1 MSLPLHIK
9 FSTTLRCLTLPIHAF
24 LFTPSQLWLCPHL
37 AAHFPSV
44 PPLSR
49 RLHLRT
55 LRDAFMGMHGCFT
68 CAYYPPSLPVAGGR
82 GWPGEGGDIE
92 YRREAGVDARTF
104 TVPVD
109 MLIALDTGRSISPD
123 TRIVMQAR
131 NASGGVPIG
140 ADLGGGCWGRG
151 GAGGECFKD
160 SLKRGSRESMGPISF
175 ASTTTTGTQMRAGT
189 SGVWAGYD
197 EEYARLE
204 VKWGHKVWVA
214 PPHFAALSDHSYTHH
229 HRCQA
234 GPRLDLLHGF
244 RVKRRFGYTRSL
256 SPPMSATTQ
265 TSPRSPARSLE
276 EQTPLSEIPGHLG
289 KDDNPNRLA
298 PTPLADGLKASLL
311 GRPSN
316 TRSITRTSTAPAIIP
331 RPPRHGRASHT
342 APNPSSVGAPE
353 LEDELVGRLEE
364 VELKLSNV
372 SDVTDAHERSL
383 SDLIDKLD
391 VPFALSHLR
400 DATQEQFAKARKE
413 RQELAE
419 RVESDY
425 KNQRRDKRD
434 YDEKMAGIRADV
446 DQIKAALARL
456 ELAVIPPPLPPR
468 VPSPTRRVSP
478 LPRRA
483 LSSSRPRSR
492 SPQPG
497 FKRSRPATADSGD
510 IDFGPV
516 SRDLTDHLSAR
527 SVFELHLA
535 TALPQHPALGA
546 FEIERKDDVLRIS
559 GLPSGVA
566 TALVRAWGDHSVEGY
581 KFNMLCMPV
590 PGLQWGDLAQIVGG
604 RRRDDE
610 IGLHF
615 TYNAGAAGEFF
626 FFRV

>member
-9 FSTTLRCLTLPIHAF
+9 FSTTLHCLTLPIHAF

-92 YRREAGVDARTF
+92 YRREAGGARAVRCLRGSRVRGKEGAETRVKGAMGVWQRRESTSLVSVWLMPTLPPPEPF
-104 TVPVD
+104 HS
-109 MLIALDTGRSISPD
+109 RSTYPPSRCTD
-123 TRIVMQAR
+123 LHR
-131 NASGGVPIG
+131 ASGYAHCIEHGTQYQSRHEDSDASEGCAYQTLHAVWWCEAYETRRAAGCPLALIS
-140 ADLGGGCWGRG
+140 AEDVGGGEVYVGTT
-151 GAGGECFKD
+151 AGGECFKD

-204 VKWGHKVWVA
+204 VKWGHKGWVA
-214 PPHFAALSDHSYTHH
+214 PPHFAALPAFGSST
-229 HRCQA
+229 RFPSQA
-234 GPRLDLLHGF
+234 SIWICEI
-244 RVKRRFGYTRSL
+244 SL
-256 SPPMSATTQ
+256 SPHVRDDADV
-265 TSPRSPARSLE
+265 PARSLE

-311 GRPSN
+311 VVETQTFHSSWTSLQYAFYHSYIHGTCYPYGASASRPTRIVN
-316 TRSITRTSTAPAIIP
+316 TFEHFHLEPPPADKKETMQPMAARTEKNLRILADVVGTIDTRVELV

-383 SDLIDKLD
+383 SDLTDKLD

-456 ELAVIPPPLPPR
+456 ELAPDSRSISAAASCSVPFSPPL
-468 VPSPTRRVSP
+468 SLSTTR
-478 LPRRA
+478 L
-483 LSSSRPRSR
+483 
-492 SPQPG
+492 Q
-497 FKRSRPATADSGD
+497 
-510 IDFGPV
+510 
-516 SRDLTDHLSAR
+516 
-527 SVFELHLA
+527 
-535 TALPQHPALGA
+535 ALPA
-546 FEIERKDDVLRIS
+546 RNS
-559 GLPSGVA
+559 
-566 TALVRAWGDHSVEGY
+566 
-581 KFNMLCMPV
+581 
-590 PGLQWGDLAQIVGG
+590 
-604 RRRDDE
+604 
-610 IGLHF
+610 
-615 TYNAGAAGEFF
+615 
-626 FFRV
+626 

>member
-1 MSLPLHIK
+1 
-9 FSTTLRCLTLPIHAF
+9 
-24 LFTPSQLWLCPHL
+24 
-37 AAHFPSV
+37 
-44 PPLSR
+44 
-49 RLHLRT
+49 
-55 LRDAFMGMHGCFT
+55 
-68 CAYYPPSLPVAGGR
+68 
-82 GWPGEGGDIE
+82 
-92 YRREAGVDARTF
+92 
-104 TVPVD
+104 
-109 MLIALDTGRSISPD
+109 
-123 TRIVMQAR
+123 
-131 NASGGVPIG
+131 
-140 ADLGGGCWGRG
+140 
-151 GAGGECFKD
+151 
-160 SLKRGSRESMGPISF
+160 
-175 ASTTTTGTQMRAGT
+175 
-189 SGVWAGYD
+189 
-197 EEYARLE
+197 
-204 VKWGHKVWVA
+204 
-214 PPHFAALSDHSYTHH
+214 
-229 HRCQA
+229 
-234 GPRLDLLHGF
+234 
-244 RVKRRFGYTRSL
+244 
-256 SPPMSATTQ
+256 MSATTQ
-265 TSPRSPARSLE
+265 TSPHSPARSLE
-276 EQTPLSEIPGHLG
+276 EHTPLPEIPGHLG
-289 KDDNPNRLA
+289 KDNNNPNRLA
-298 PTPLADGLKASLL
+298 PTTMPTPLADGLKASLS

-316 TRSITRTSTAPAIIP
+316 TRSITRTSTAPAVIP
-331 RPPRHGRASHT
+331 YGASASRPTRIVDTFEHFHLESPPADKRETMQPMAARTEKNRANDNTPKCLMQILTEIGNFDDLGSDAVGTIDTRVESVSRRLDNLETQQRVLAHNPRSDDPRDTVEHPTPPS
-342 APNPSSVGAPE
+342 PNPSSVGAPE

-383 SDLIDKLD
+383 SDLTDKLD

-413 RQELAE
+413 RQELAD

-483 LSSSRPRSR
+483 LSPSRPRSR

-535 TALPQHPALGA
+535 TALPQHPSLGA
-546 FEIERKDDVLRIS
+546 FEIERKNDVLRIS

-581 KFNMLCMPV
+581 KFIKMKF
-590 PGLQWGDLAQIVGG
+590 VGG
-604 RRRDDE
+604 D
-610 IGLHF
+610 
-615 TYNAGAAGEFF
+615 AGNNSASGGQRVSNTAAGRGNTTSHRKFTSNNTKP
-626 FFRV
+626 FRR